1 MAEELKE
8 IEEKNETIKIPRNR
22 TMEIFYKPVFD
33 VGLNM
38 AVDYYTRVQLIDYKV
53 GFIQPET
60 YIPVAEKSN
69 QIAEIGKWTIEEAC
83 DAILRTQE
91 RGADI
96 HSVILWTSLKHIN
109 KKNFVKSMMSIVDK
123 KDIDHDKFCFCITDH
138 ILKADSEI
146 ISKNIAELRKEG
158 FQVAIDDFGVEYTSL
173 SNLGQYEVDYIGI
186 DASLTRDIEINPRQE
201 NMLQGIIDFAK
212 KLETKVMVSGV
223 ETQERADFLKAMGV
237 DRMSGPLYGDY
248 VKEKDITV

>member
-146 ISKNIAELRKEG
+146 ISKNIAQLRKEG